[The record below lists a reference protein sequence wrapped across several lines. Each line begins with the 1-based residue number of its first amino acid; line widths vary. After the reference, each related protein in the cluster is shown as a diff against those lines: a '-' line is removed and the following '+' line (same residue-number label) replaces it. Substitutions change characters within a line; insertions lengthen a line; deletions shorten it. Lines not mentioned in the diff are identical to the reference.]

1 MLVLGAGIGF
11 CMQVLVI
18 IVQNTVDYRDLG
30 VATSGVTFFRTI
42 GGAFG
47 AAIFG
52 SVFSNQL
59 AGNLAETGA
68 VDSGGATPTA
78 QTPEAL
84 HSLPPA
90 QAAPIIDA
98 YAAAIQSVFLYAI
111 PVAVVA
117 FLLALLL
124 KEVPLRD
131 FARVSAP
138 DLGEG
143 FGMPDAQDS
152 DAELER
158 AISRLFRRDGATAA
172 PGVLAAS
179 GTSLDP
185 ADAWCVTQVHVR
197 DRYAGGAELGAIA
210 RAHRLPADVLRP
222 AFDAA
227 LRRGYLRADDGH
239 LVLTDRGESD
249 FAKLAAAWKSWIAAR
264 LPEQGHRPGNEQL
277 DAAMDRLAARLA
289 DEPQPGS
296 ERELAS
302 SGAANRA

>member
-1 MLVLGAGIGF
+1 MLPMVIGLLTTAIASGNVVSRTGRYKVFPLAGGPVMAVGLFLLSRLDKNTPDWRVWLSMLVLGAGIGF

-52 SVFSNQL
+52 SVFANQL
-59 AGNLAETGA
+59 ADNLAETFAADPGGA
-68 VDSGGATPTA
+68 ASTVQTPSAALAATGTGRAHHRRLCRRNSVGLLVRDSGRHGGI
-78 QTPEAL
+78 
-84 HSLPPA
+84 PA
-90 QAAPIIDA
+90 CLVTQGGSA
-98 YAAAIQSVFLYAI
+98 
-111 PVAVVA
+111 
-117 FLLALLL
+117 
-124 KEVPLRD
+124 RD

-138 DLGEG
+138 DLGDG

-210 RAHRLPADVLRP
+210 RAHRLPAEVGSP
-222 AFDAA
+222 AFAA
-227 LRRGYLRADDGH
+227 TLRRGYLRSDDGH
-239 LVLTDRGESD
+239 
-249 FAKLAAAWKSWIAAR
+249 WC
-264 LPEQGHRPGNEQL
+264 
-277 DAAMDRLAARLA
+277 
-289 DEPQPGS
+289 
-296 ERELAS
+296 
-302 SGAANRA
+302 